1 MNHFLK
7 TVTEIFTSEF
17 KERGSKFIGYLIP
30 AKSEEEFDEQ
40 LQKLKTELWDASH
53 HCYAYRIGASDTTE
67 FSSDDGEPSGT
78 AGLPIL
84 NQLRSNE
91 LVDVCAVVVRYFGG
105 TKLGKSGLI
114 EAYGEGAKQAIEAS
128 KLKTVI
134 PCVWFEVSYEYS
146 EENIIQ
152 KLRQDF
158 QLHEKDSEYLENVT
172 LTVAVPSELSGSFK
186 KRLEDLAHLSISF
199 KRLDSGY
206 YFS

>member
-1 MNHFLK
+1 M
-7 TVTEIFTSEF
+7 FTSEF

-134 PCVWFEVSYEYS
+134 PCVWFEISYEYS

-172 LTVAVPSELSGSFK
+172 LTVAAPKELSDSFK
-186 KRLEDLAHLSISF
+186 NRLEDLAHLSISF
-199 KRLDSGY
+199 KKLDSGY

>member
-1 MNHFLK
+1 M
-7 TVTEIFTSEF
+7 
-17 KERGSKFIGYLIP
+17 
-30 AKSEEEFDEQ
+30 
-40 LQKLKTELWDASH
+40 KTELWDASH

-172 LTVAVPSELSGSFK
+172 LTVAAPSELSDSFK
-186 KRLEDLAHLSISF
+186 NRLEDLAHLSISF
-199 KRLDSGY
+199 KKLDSGY

>member
-7 TVTEIFTSEF
+7 TVSNIFTSEF

-158 QLHEKDSEYLENVT
+158 QLHEKDSEYLENVI
-172 LTVAVPSELSGSFK
+172 LTVAAPKELSDSFK
-186 KRLEDLAHLSISF
+186 NRLEELAHLSISF
-199 KRLDSGY
+199 KKLDSGY

>member
-1 MNHFLK
+1 
-7 TVTEIFTSEF
+7 
-17 KERGSKFIGYLIP
+17 
-30 AKSEEEFDEQ
+30 
-40 LQKLKTELWDASH
+40 LKTELWDASH
-53 HCYAYRIGASDTTE
+53 HCYAYRIGANDTTE

-91 LVDVCAVVVRYFGG
+91 LVDICAVVVRYFGG

-128 KLKTVI
+128 KLKTLI
-134 PCVWFEVSYEYS
+134 PCVWFEVSYKYS

-172 LTVAVPSELSGSFK
+172 LTVAVPSELSDSFK
-186 KRLEDLAHLSISF
+186 KRLEELAHLSISF

>member
-7 TVTEIFTSEF
+7 TVSNIFTSEF

-134 PCVWFEVSYEYS
+134 PCVWFEISYEYS

-172 LTVAVPSELSGSFK
+172 LTVAAPKELSDSFK
-186 KRLEDLAHLSISF
+186 NRLEDLAHLSISF
-199 KRLDSGY
+199 KKLDSGY